1 MRVTHSALLC
11 ALLLSGCQTVPSHYS
26 AADDELATSELLPL
40 PEVTPEAEAEKE
52 PEPVQPITDVW
63 QRIAQQMQLPVVD
76 NQRIDHF
83 RQWYIK
89 NPNHLKVVSQ
99 RAVPFMHLIVEEIE
113 RRQLPME
120 LALLPI
126 VESAFDVFAYS
137 GSSASGLWQFTA
149 PMARHFGL
157 TQNWWYDG
165 RRDVSAATIAAM
177 DMMEYLHN
185 KLGEDWHYALA
196 AYNTGEGR
204 VFRAIRNNRAQG
216 LPIDYF
222 SLDLP
227 TETERYVPQLLALVD
242 VIKNAE
248 AYGIE
253 LAPISN
259 APYLQRVDI
268 GSQLDLAKAAEM
280 AGLTTAEL
288 HRLNPGFNRWATAP
302 DGPHHLLLPVEQV
315 EGFVAALAQMAPQER
330 LTWHRYVVQRGDSLS
345 VIAAQHQTS
354 IATLQSTN
362 KLNGNLIRVGQT
374 LLIPTAANGDSTQY
388 NPEQRAT
395 PKRNQNRQK
404 REYTIKSGDS
414 LWSIARANGTT
425 VKQLAAWN
433 NMRPSQTL
441 SVGRKLV
448 IWRESANTRNQTTA
462 TTKKVQYTVR
472 LGDSLGHIGQRF
484 NVSVAD
490 LLRWNNLSIRQYLQ
504 PGQKLTVMVNPS

>member
-1 MRVTHSALLC
+1 MPSPHSE
-11 ALLLSGCQTVPSHYS
+11 TDY
-26 AADDELATSELLPL
+26 EFATSELLTL
-40 PEVTPEAEAEKE
+40 PEATPETEKE
-52 PEPVQPITDVW
+52 PEPAQPVTDVW

-165 RRDVSAATIAAM
+165 RRDVHAATVAAM

-216 LPIDYF
+216 LPTDYF

-253 LAPISN
+253 LTPIN
-259 APYLQRVDI
+259 NTPYLQRVDI
-268 GSQLDLAKAAEM
+268 GSQLDLAKAAAM

-302 DGPHHLLLPVEQV
+302 EGPHHLLLPVEQV
-315 EGFVAALAQMAPQER
+315 EGFVTALAQIDPQER

-362 KLNGNLIRVGQT
+362 KLNGYLIRAGQT
-374 LLIPTAANGDSTQY
+374 LLIPTVAANGDSAQY
-388 NPEQRAT
+388 NPEQRAA
-395 PKRNQNRQK
+395 PQRNQKQQK

-414 LWSIARANGTT
+414 LWRIARANGTT
-425 VKQLAAWN
+425 VKQLATWN

-441 SVGRKLV
+441 SVGKKLV
-448 IWRESANTRNQTTA
+448 IWREATNSRSPTTVP
-462 TTKKVQYTVR
+462 KVQYTVR
-472 LGDSLGHIGQRF
+472 SGDSLGRIGQRF

-490 LLRWNNLSIRQYLQ
+490 LIRWNNLSVGQYLQ
-504 PGQKLTVMVNPS
+504 PGQKLTVAVNPS